1 VRKRS
6 FGRYISFCTVQNT
19 RRCGGWLL
27 FARQWCIAA
36 KSMGTLPKQMVLI
49 GNHYLIHVDAGVTC
63 DDALQNA
70 IAKGPIHA

>member
-1 VRKRS
+1 
-6 FGRYISFCTVQNT
+6 
-19 RRCGGWLL
+19 
-27 FARQWCIAA
+27 
-36 KSMGTLPKQMVLI
+36 MGTLPKQMLLI